1 MMMMSRSN
9 SNWICF
15 PLYTVNS
22 ATKSLVFSDDSC
34 VENDDGQQLGST
46 SGRLWNYGQRE
57 LYMLRQDRNTDH

>member
-1 MMMMSRSN
+1 MMMSRSN

-46 SGRLWNYGQRE
+46 SGRL
-57 LYMLRQDRNTDH
+57 